1 MSTTQP
7 VPQRIC
13 LAISGASGSLYA
25 VHTLRMLV
33 AAGVE
38 VDLIVS
44 PSAVRVLH
52 EETDYRYRGKPAD
65 LLAEGQDASL
75 VTLHRHQDIGARPAS
90 GTSGPPIVLV
100 VPCSLTTLAGIAAG
114 SASNLTERA
123 AQVAL
128 KEGRKLV
135 LVPRETPLSR
145 LHLDRMSA
153 LAWAGAVILPAS
165 PGFYHRPSSIED
177 LVDHVCAK
185 ILQVC
190 GVPQDRVAA
199 WDGGRVDPERDE
211 AGPATE
217 AASE

>member
-1 MSTTQP
+1 MSTPSSSTP
-7 VPQRIC
+7 ERVC

-25 VHTLRMLV
+25 IHTLRMLV
-33 AAGVE
+33 AAGVA

-52 EETDYRYRGKPAD
+52 EETDYRYRGKPGD
-65 LLAEGQDASL
+65 LLADGQDESL
-75 VTLHRHQDIGARPAS
+75 VTIHKHGDIGAPPAS
-90 GTSGPPIVLV
+90 GTSLAPVVMV

-114 SASNLTERA
+114 SAGNLIERA

-145 LHLDRMSA
+145 THLDRLSQ
-153 LAWAGAVILPAS
+153 LAWAGAVILPAA
-165 PGFYHRPSSIED
+165 PGFYHRPQSIED

-185 ILQVC
+185 ILNVC
-190 GVPQDRVAA
+190 GIPQDRVAA
-199 WDGGRVDPERDE
+199 WDGGRHGGDD
-211 AGPATE
+211 AKA
-217 AASE
+217 

>member
-1 MSTTQP
+1 MSTP
-7 VPQRIC
+7 PSPDRVC

-33 AAGVE
+33 AAGVA
-38 VDLIVS
+38 VDLVVS

-52 EETDYRYRGKPAD
+52 EETELRYRGKPAD

-75 VTLHRHQDIGARPAS
+75 VTIHRHQDIGAKPAS
-90 GTSGPPIVLV
+90 GTSGPPVVLV

-114 SASNLTERA
+114 SAANLTERA

-128 KEGRKLV
+128 KEGRQLV

-153 LAWAGAVILPAS
+153 LAWAGATILPAS
-165 PGFYHRPSSIED
+165 PGFYHRPSSIEE

-190 GVPQDRVAA
+190 GIPQDRVAA
-199 WDGGRVDPERDE
+199 WDGGRIDVDDASDE
-211 AGPATE
+211 SGSSA
-217 AASE
+217 